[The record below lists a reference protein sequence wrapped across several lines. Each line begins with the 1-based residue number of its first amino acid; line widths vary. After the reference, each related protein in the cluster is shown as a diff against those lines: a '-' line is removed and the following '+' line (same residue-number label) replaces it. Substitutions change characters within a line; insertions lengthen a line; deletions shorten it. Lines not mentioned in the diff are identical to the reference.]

1 VRLAA
6 VSATASAG
14 VVGVFGTRLPHNFLL
29 QQTLHL
35 WYILPRMEWKWEMHT
50 PEPGLNN
57 RERIRVTI
65 NKLGT
70 IYLNA
75 SAFKSLGHP
84 EAVLLM
90 FDRRRHTIGIS
101 GAPANHKQAILMK
114 LKSGDGSGGRCI
126 YARTFCKDFDI
137 HPTETFVFP
146 EATINRDGI
155 LLLNLNAVKP
165 STKKRR

>member
-1 VRLAA
+1 
-6 VSATASAG
+6 
-14 VVGVFGTRLPHNFLL
+14 
-29 QQTLHL
+29 
-35 WYILPRMEWKWEMHT
+35 MEWQWEMHT

-75 SAFKSLGHP
+75 AAFKSLGHP

-90 FDRRRHTIGIS
+90 FDRRRHTIGVAS
-101 GAPANHKQAILMK
+101 APVNHKQALLMK
-114 LKSGDGSGGRCI
+114 RKSGDGSGGRCI

-137 HPTETFVFP
+137 QPTETFVFP
-146 EATINRDGI
+146 EATVNRDGV
-155 LLLNLNAVKP
+155 LLLDLNAVKP
-165 STKKRR
+165 STRIRN